1 MTRSLAE
8 EAADPKTT
16 PQRMRELIQTDR
28 SLYAAVACNPNVDEP
43 LRQWL
48 WVNGGRDVQEA
59 MVRQYEEAVRAQQEA
74 QAAKE
79 KSEKSE
85 TPTGDEAAE
94 EKATADGKASVD
106 DSGNDKGGEP
116 EVQKR
121 RFSGKHS
128 EKHVE
133 EESPTYKPSVP
144 VSIASERLAAER
156 AEVERMIVENEKA
169 ERQKEV
175 ERVQAENQAELE
187 RLQAGRKETE
197 RLAAERAEAERLA
210 HEEAARLEVA
220 RAEAERLEAERKALQ
235 ARLDA
240 EKAES
245 ERLNAEAAVRADE
258 QRRLAEQHKAAAE
271 LASIQAEA
279 QAFAAQTSAADHFPA
294 PTDASDNDDAE
305 STVVV
310 NRSSRPKTRLVT
322 AGGQSFELTN
332 DVVILGRKPRGF
344 LAGSV
349 QLLNIKDTERTISKT
364 HARLSW
370 HDDAWYISDLG
381 STNGVS
387 VGLGNSLIEL
397 SGSEEVQVNGPFALG
412 LHDMNLEIAQ

>member
-28 SLYAAVACNPNVDEP
+28 SLYAAVACNPNIDEP

-48 WVNGGRDVQEA
+48 WVNGGSDVQEA
-59 MVRQYEEAVRAQQEA
+59 MVRQYEEAVRAQEDA
-74 QAAKE
+74 QAE
-79 KSEKSE
+79 KGEV
-85 TPTGDEAAE
+85 AE
-94 EKATADGKASVD
+94 GAGGAQEKAIAEGKSAEKRAQSAGKARA
-106 DSGNDKGGEP
+106 KGSAGDTG
-116 EVQKR
+116 KTG
-121 RFSGKHS
+121 SGKHTGKQNEAGSSAQKQSASTSADS
-128 EKHVE
+128 EK
-133 EESPTYKPSVP
+133 
-144 VSIASERLAAER
+144 IAAER
-156 AEVERMIVENEKA
+156 AE
-169 ERQKEV
+169 
-175 ERVQAENQAELE
+175 
-187 RLQAGRKETE
+187 AG

-210 HEEAARLEVA
+210 HEEAMRLEVA
-220 RAEAERLEAERKALQ
+220 RAEAERLEAERKAVQ

-240 EKAES
+240 EKAEN
-245 ERLNAEAAVRADE
+245 ERLAAEAAVRADE
-258 QRRLAEQHKAAAE
+258 QRRLAEQRKAAAE

-279 QAFAAQTSAADHFPA
+279 HAFAAHTPAADASA
-294 PTDASDNDDAE
+294 PSDDDDAE

-310 NRSSRPKTRLVT
+310 NRSKRPKTRLVT
-322 AGGQSFELTN
+322 SGGQSFELTN

-349 QLLNIKDTERTISKT
+349 QLISVKDTERTISKT

-387 VGLGNSLIEL
+387 VGLGNSRIEL
-397 SGSEEVQVNGPFALG
+397 SGSEEVQVTGAFALG
-412 LHDMNLEIAQ
+412 LHDMNLEIQ

>member
-8 EAADPKTT
+8 EAADPSTT

-28 SLYAAVACNPNVDEP
+28 SLYATVACNPNVDEP

-74 QAAKE
+74 QAEKEDAKGAQKKATE
-79 KSEKSE
+79 KPAEKKAQSADKARTTDSTADAKKADSEKI
-85 TPTGDEAAE
+85 AAE
-94 EKATADGKASVD
+94 RAAA
-106 DSGNDKGGEP
+106 
-116 EVQKR
+116 
-121 RFSGKHS
+121 
-128 EKHVE
+128 
-133 EESPTYKPSVP
+133 
-144 VSIASERLAAER
+144 ERAAAER
-156 AEVERMIVENEKA
+156 AEA
-169 ERQKEV
+169 
-175 ERVQAENQAELE
+175 
-187 RLQAGRKETE
+187 E

-210 HEEAARLEVA
+210 QEEAARLEAA
-220 RAEAERLEAERKALQ
+220 RAEAERLEAERKAVQ

-245 ERLNAEAAVRADE
+245 ERLAAEEAARAEE
-258 QRRLAEQHKAAAE
+258 QRRLAEQRKAAAE
-271 LASIQAEA
+271 LAAIQAEA
-279 QAFAAQTSAADHFPA
+279 QAFASQDSVAKEASASPAD
-294 PTDASDNDDAE
+294 DDDAE

-310 NRSSRPKTRLVT
+310 NRSSRPTTRLVT

-332 DVVILGRKPRGF
+332 DVVILGRRPRGF

-349 QLLNIKDTERTISKT
+349 QLINVKDTERTISKT

-387 VGLGNSLIEL
+387 VGFGKSKIEL
-397 SGSEEVQVNGPFALG
+397 SGSEEVKVEGPFALG